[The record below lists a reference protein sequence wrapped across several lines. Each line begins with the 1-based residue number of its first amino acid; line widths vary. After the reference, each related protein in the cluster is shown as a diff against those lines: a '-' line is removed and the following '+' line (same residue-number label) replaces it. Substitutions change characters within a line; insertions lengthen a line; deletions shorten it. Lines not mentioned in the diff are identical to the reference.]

1 MTTTQPTPA
10 HRKKLIEVDLPL
22 DAINAESSREKSI
35 RHGHPSTLHLWWAR
49 RPLAS
54 CRAVIFA
61 SMVDDPQAC
70 PDEFPTPEAQRAERS
85 RLHAL
90 IRDLVKWENT
100 DERNPEARA
109 LLNSARYEIARSVA
123 RSRSERLPAD
133 CQTDPAATLRYL
145 AHSAKPIYD
154 PFAGGG
160 SIPLEAQRLGLK
172 AIASDLNP
180 VAVLINK
187 ALIELP
193 HKFANKPPVNPKA
206 DPMGMLT
213 GKSTGRGKNRKP
225 EIIAWRGA
233 AGLADDIRYYGNW
246 MRQEAFKKIGSLYP
260 KAKLPDGGEATV
272 IAWLW
277 ARTVP
282 CNNPLCGAEMPLI
295 TTFQV
300 SKKANNKH
308 WIKPIVHRDT
318 QPPTISFEVQPEP
331 DDPPKNWR
339 PEGVPSEERT
349 VIRGGKGAT
358 CLACGDGITHPYIR
372 EQSKAGNMSAKM
384 TCIVAEGDRKRLFIS
399 PTEQHTDAAHS
410 AKPRRPPPQK
420 MPATAYKVSG
430 RGYGIE
436 NWRELFTKRQ
446 LVALETFRD
455 EALTEASGEIVKDG
469 GSKEYANIVCTYL
482 ALAIGRTT
490 NSNSSF
496 AKWDSSP
503 RGLIITSVYAR
514 QAIPMVWDFAEAN
527 PFSSSSQ
534 NWNAQIE
541 WVAEAVACLPADMPP
556 GVAHQADATT
566 TIHSQSGPVIVT
578 DPPYYDNISYAE
590 LSDFF
595 YVWLRDPLRDIYP
608 DLFAGILVPTE
619 EEMIAA
625 PRFNKKGVESAKERF
640 ERLMNQTLRL
650 IRQRCTPEFPSSIF
664 YAYKQQEETKQGVT
678 STGWDTMLTALVEAG
693 FQIIGTW
700 PMRTELGNR
709 ANAMGANTL
718 ASSVILVCR
727 PRPEDAALA
736 NRNEFIAALEAELP
750 AALDQLTQG
759 HIAPVDLAQAA
770 IGPGMQIYSRYSS
783 VQTIAGEPVTVRE
796 ALENINRVIEQYH
809 RREQGELDEESQFCL
824 TWLEQHGYDAGAY
837 GDAELLSQA
846 KNVSIDALRD
856 AHSLLT
862 AESGSV
868 QLLPP
873 EEYHLDRKRPSAPMT
888 AWEGLF
894 RMTWHMDI
902 ANELGGARPGAAEV
916 ASWMG
921 GASESVERLARLLY
935 AHYDRRRDSQ
945 NAVRFNN
952 LVAEW
957 QDISNRAMR
966 RRQETQARLRSV

>member
-1 MTTTQPTPA
+1 MTTQPTTT

-70 PDEFPTPEAQRAERS
+70 PDEFPTPEAVRAERS
-85 RLHAL
+85 RLHD
-90 IRDLVKWENT
+90 IIKRLVKWENT

-109 LLNSARYEIARSVA
+109 LLNTARYEIARSVA
-123 RSRSERLPAD
+123 RSRSEPLPAD
-133 CQTDPAATLRYL
+133 CRDDPAATLRYL

-193 HKFANKPPVNPKA
+193 HKFANKPPVNPDA

-233 AGLADDIRYYGNW
+233 AGLADDIRYYGKY
-246 MRQEAFKKIGSLYP
+246 MRREAFKKIGDLYP

-282 CNNPLCGAEMPLI
+282 CNNPLCGAEMPLL

-300 SKKANNKH
+300 SKKTNNAH
-308 WIKPIVHRDT
+308 WLKPIVHRDT

-331 DDPPKNWR
+331 DDPPNNWL
-339 PEGVPSEERT
+339 PKGVPPDART
-349 VIRGGKGAT
+349 IIRGGKGAT
-358 CLACGDGITHPYIR
+358 CLACGDGVPHAYIR

-384 TCIVAEGDRKRLFIS
+384 TCIVAEGNRKRLFAA

-410 AKPRRPPPQK
+410 AKPRWRPTQK
-420 MPATAYKVSG
+420 MPTTAYKVSG

-436 NWRELFTKRQ
+436 NWHQLFTERQ
-446 LVALETFRD
+446 LS
-455 EALTEASGEIVKDG
+455 ALTTLSDLTADAAALAREHGADEQ
-469 GSKEYANIVCTYL
+469 YANIIKTYL
-482 ALAIGRTT
+482 ALAVSRMADMC
-490 NSNSSF
+490 SSYGTWHTARELMRNQF
-496 AKWDSSP
+496 
-503 RGLIITSVYAR
+503 AR
-514 QAIPMVWDFAEAN
+514 QAIPMVWDFVEGN
-527 PFSSSSQ
+527 VFSKSTG
-534 NWNAQIE
+534 NWMAHVQWIAKALERFPLDVNTGE
-541 WVAEAVACLPADMPP
+541 
-556 GVAHQADATT
+556 AHQADATN
-566 TIHSQSGPVIVT
+566 TIHAQSGPVIVT

-595 YVWLRDPLRDIYP
+595 YIWLRRLLRDIYP
-608 DLFAGILVPTE
+608 ELFAGILVPIQ

-625 PRFNKKGVESAKERF
+625 PRFDTKGGESARERF
-640 ERLMNQTLRL
+640 ERLMNETLRL
-650 IRQRCTPEFPSSIF
+650 IRQKCSPEFPSSIF
-664 YAYKQQEETKQGVT
+664 YAYKQQEETRAGVT
-678 STGWDTMLTALVEAG
+678 STGWDTMLTAIVKAG

-709 ANAMGANTL
+709 TNSLGANTL

-750 AALDQLTQG
+750 AELAQLTSEG

-770 IGPGMQIYSRYSS
+770 IGPGMKIYSRYSS

-873 EEYHLDRKRPSAPMT
+873 EDYDIERKPPTAPMT

-894 RMTWHMDI
+894 RMTWHIDI
-902 ANELGGARPGAAEV
+902 ANLEGEGLDGAAKV
-916 ASWMG
+916 ASQMG
-921 GASESVERLARLLY
+921 SASDSVERLARLLY

>member
-1 MTTTQPTPA
+1 MTTQPTPA

-22 DAINAESSREKSI
+22 DDINRETRKEATT
-35 RHGHPSTLHLWWAR
+35 RPGHPWSIHLWWAR
-49 RPLAS
+49 RRLAA

-70 PDEFPTPEAQRAERS
+70 PDEFPTPEAVRAERS
-85 RLHAL
+85 RLHD
-90 IRDLVKWENT
+90 IIKRLVKWENT

-109 LLNSARYEIARSVA
+109 LLNNARYEIARSVA
-123 RSRSERLPAD
+123 RSRSETLPAD
-133 CQTDPAATLRYL
+133 CRDDPAATLRYL
-145 AHSAKPIYD
+145 ANSAKPIYD

-233 AGLADDIRYYGNW
+233 AGLAADIRYYGDR
-246 MRQEAFKKIGSLYP
+246 MRQEAFEEIGKYYP

-282 CNNPLCGAEMPLI
+282 CNNPLCGAEMPLM

-300 SKKANNKH
+300 SKETKTQSAH
-308 WIKPIVHRDT
+308 WLKPIIHRDT
-318 QPPTISFEVQPEP
+318 QPPTISFEVQTH
-331 DDPPKNWR
+331 R
-339 PEGVPSEERT
+339 EGVPPDDRT
-349 VIRGGKGAT
+349 VVRGGKGAT
-358 CLACGDGITHPYIR
+358 CIACGDGVTHAYIR
-372 EQSKAGNMSAKM
+372 EQSKAKAGNMPAIM
-384 TCIVAEGDRKRLFIS
+384 TCIVAEGNRKRLFVA
-399 PTEQHTDAAHS
+399 PTDEHIQTAHS
-410 AKPRRPPPQK
+410 AKPAWRPPQK
-420 MPATAYKVSG
+420 MPTTAYLVSG

-436 NWRELFTKRQ
+436 NWHQLFTERQ
-446 LVALETFRD
+446 LTVLDAFIKSLPKVGKLIARHSNST
-455 EALTEASGEIVKDG
+455 
-469 GSKEYANIVCTYL
+469 EYANIVCTYL
-482 ALAIGRTT
+482 ALTVGRMAD
-490 NSNSSF
+490 SSSSF
-496 AKWDSSP
+496 ARWQNSGNKIAGVFS
-503 RGLIITSVYAR
+503 R
-514 QAIPMVWDFAEAN
+514 QAIPMVWDFAETN
-527 PFSSSSQ
+527 PFSSSTRNWLSQ
-534 NWNAQIE
+534 VE
-541 WVAEAVACLPADMPP
+541 LVAKAVENLPTDVNP
-556 GVAHQADATT
+556 GVVHQADATKS
-566 TIHSQSGPVIVT
+566 ISADSGPVIVT

-595 YVWLRDPLRDIYP
+595 YVWLRPLLRDIYP
-608 DLFAGILVPTE
+608 DLFAGILVPIS

-625 PRFNKKGVESAKERF
+625 PRFEKKSGESAKERF
-640 ERLMNQTLRL
+640 ERLMNETLRL
-650 IRQRCTPEFPSSIF
+650 IRQKCSPEFPSSIF
-664 YAYKQQEETKQGVT
+664 YAYKQQEETRAGVT
-678 STGWDTMLTALVEAG
+678 STGWDTMLTAIVKAG

-709 ANAMGANTL
+709 TNSLGANTL

-727 PRPEDAALA
+727 PRPETAALA

-750 AALDQLTQG
+750 AELAQLTSEG

-770 IGPGMQIYSRYSS
+770 IGPGMKIYSRYSS

-873 EEYHLDRKRPSAPMT
+873 EEYHHKRKRPSAPMT

-894 RMTWHMDI
+894 RMTWHIDL
-902 ANELGGARPGAAEV
+902 ANLEGEGIDGAAKV
-916 ASWMG
+916 ASQMG
-921 GASESVERLARLLY
+921 IDASSSVERLARLLY

-966 RRQETQARLRSV
+966 RRQETQGRLTAV